1 MKKIYEDST
10 GRGTP
15 AEPVLTAEDLA
26 RPTPPPPRM
35 PSSSAA
41 AAAAAAV
48 AVAADGPA
56 GGPASDRESGDEAEP
71 LLGAAEAERYHS
83 TWSEIQGRFVDDPQ
97 EAVRAADAL
106 VSEVMLKFSDSLSAR
121 RDGLEEQWNRGD
133 RPATEDLRQALRAY
147 RTLVD
152 RLLAT

>member
-26 RPTPPPPRM
+26 RPTPPPPPPTPPAPRT
-35 PSSSAA
+35 PPAA
-41 AAAAAAV
+41 AT
-48 AVAADGPA
+48 ADGPA
-56 GGPASDRESGDEAEP
+56 GGPTSDRESGDEAEP

-106 VSEVMLKFSDSLSAR
+106 VSEVMLTFSDSLSAR

>member
-1 MKKIYEDST
+1 MKKIYEDSA
-10 GRGTP
+10 GRGT
-15 AEPVLTAEDLA
+15 ATEPVLTAQDLA
-26 RPTPPPPRM
+26 RP
-35 PSSSAA
+35 
-41 AAAAAAV
+41 
-48 AVAADGPA
+48 GPA
-56 GGPASDRESGDEAEP
+56 GGPTPDRGSQNEEEP

-121 RDGLEEQWNRGD
+121 RDGLEEQWKSGD
-133 RPATEDLRQALRAY
+133 QVATEDLRQALRAY